1 MRFSVGLGNS
11 NVEEKLADRGVSRR
25 DFLKFCTTVAVAMG
39 MGPAFGPK
47 VAQALTGNK
56 RLPVVYLHA
65 AECTGCS
72 ESLLRANYPQK
83 DGFIMIDSLIL
94 DIISLEYHE
103 TIMAAAGTAAE
114 DALHKAVESPDGFV
128 CIVEGAIPTAMNGM
142 YGYIGGHTMLETFS
156 KIVPKAKAVIS
167 YGTCAAY
174 GGIQAAS
181 PNPTGAKGINE
192 ALGHLGVN
200 AINIPGCPPNPY
212 NLVGTIVYML
222 TNNFAI
228 PELDAINRPK
238 MHFGSTV
245 HDQCERRVF
254 FDQGK
259 FAPAFQSQEARDGW
273 CLYKLGCKGP
283 ATYNNCPKIKFNDVS
298 WPVQAGHPCIGCSQ
312 PNFWDTLSPFYQE

>member
-1 MRFSVGLGNS
+1 MGLGPTFAP
-11 NVEEKLADRGVSRR
+11 E
-25 DFLKFCTTVAVAMG
+25 VA
-39 MGPAFGPK
+39 K
-47 VAQALTGNK
+47 ALTGGK
-56 RLPVVYLHA
+56 RLPVVYLHG

-72 ESLLRANYPQK
+72 ESLLRANFPQA
-83 DGFIMIDSLIL
+83 DGSKITIESLIL
-94 DIISLEYHE
+94 TTISLEYHE
-103 TIMAAAGTAAE
+103 TLMAAAGTAAE

-142 YGYIGGHTMLETFS
+142 YGYIGGHTMLDIFS
-156 KIVPKAKAVIS
+156 RVVPKAKAVIA

-174 GGIQAAS
+174 GGVQAAS

-212 NLVGTIVYML
+212 NLVATIVSLLGGKM
-222 TNNFAI
+222 
-228 PELDAINRPK
+228 PELDSLNRPLAQ
-238 MHFGSTV
+238 FGKTV
-245 HDQCERRVF
+245 HDQCERRKY

-259 FAPAFQSQEARDGW
+259 FATSFGSQEARDGW

-283 ATYNNCPKIKFNDVS
+283 ATYNNCPLVKFNDVS

-312 PNFWDTLSPFYQE
+312 PNFWDTLSPFYQD